1 MIPKGATL
9 PISVQTS
16 AVWRVRLHFTVAL
29 KVPFGQL
36 SARWPGLCILQLAT
50 FVIWSTA
57 GFYFWPTAVPSLR

>member
-16 AVWRVRLHFTVAL
+16 AVWRVGLHFIVAL